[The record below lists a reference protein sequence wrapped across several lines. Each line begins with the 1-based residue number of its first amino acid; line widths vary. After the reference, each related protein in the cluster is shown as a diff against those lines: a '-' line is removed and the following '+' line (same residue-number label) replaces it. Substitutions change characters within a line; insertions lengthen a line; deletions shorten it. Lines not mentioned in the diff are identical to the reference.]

1 MESIPGPG
9 AWIYSKIVARSPFIL
24 DLYKAVAEEVCLK
37 CTSGRIL
44 DIGTGPGLV
53 PLKIASKCKGLEV
66 NAIDISHAMVDIAS
80 KNARKA
86 GLSDRASF
94 QYGSAEK
101 IPFEKDYFDLAIT
114 TLSFHHWANPEECL
128 KEVSRVLKENGE
140 LWIYEI
146 KHEPTEENRNELKRR
161 YGPFLSFMVLNFV
174 RAHSSIGFAKIQE
187 VQSYNNLG
195 FREIGV
201 EDKGMFVK
209 LRLKK

>member
-24 DLYKAVAEEVCLK
+24 DLYEAVAEEVSSK
-37 CTSGRIL
+37 IASGRIL

-53 PLKIASKCKGLEV
+53 PLEIARKSKTLEIY
-66 NAIDISHAMVDIAS
+66 AIDISHAMVEIADQ
-80 KNARKA
+80 NARNA
-86 GLSDRASF
+86 GLSERAHF
-94 QYGSAEK
+94 HYGSAEE
-101 IPFEKDYFDLAIT
+101 IPFEKDYFDLVIT
-114 TLSFHHWANPEECL
+114 TLSFHHWAKPEDCL

-146 KHEPTEENRNELKRR
+146 KHEPTEENRNGLKRK

-174 RAHSSIGFAKIQE
+174 RAHSSIGFHKIQE
-187 VQSYNNLG
+187 VQSYKNLG
-195 FREIGV
+195 FRETAV